1 MIKLS
6 TLSEETFIVSEE
18 YGRISVSDMKSEIL
32 VYGRDCSKEKW
43 FLPIDKK
50 WTPCAEYMV
59 QTYIEGEAD
68 EMYEDWDDKAVGCFK
83 QNDYDRI
90 QSILEEVFAR
100 DNVIDYYEFGEQ
112 IEIDI
117 MPD

>member
-1 MIKLS
+1 MTKLS
-6 TLSEETFIVSEE
+6 TLSEETMIVSEE
-18 YGRISVSDMKSEIL
+18 YGRISVEDMKNEIL

-43 FLPIDKK
+43 FLPIDKNWK
-50 WTPCAEYMV
+50 PSAQFMV
-59 QTYIEGEAD
+59 QRYIDGEAD
-68 EMYEDWDDKAVGCFK
+68 EMYEDWDEKAARCFK

-90 QSILEEVFAR
+90 QAILNEVFAR

-117 MPD
+117 MP